1 MCIAYTKSGGCGKIE
16 VVMKRARISV
26 VCPLY
31 EAEGDILRLDE
42 SLTVQEGISFA
53 EIFYVLTKGND
64 KTSEVMKKS
73 GILERPEVKFS
84 EISKEDFSHSLTRE
98 KAAFSA
104 TGKVIVFLTQ
114 DIEIRDTHFLEKL
127 VQPIVAGE
135 ADATY
140 AKQIT
145 KYNNIE
151 KYTRESNYPAKSFT
165 VSKKDIEKLGL
176 KTFFFSDAAGAVAR
190 SKFVE
195 LGGYDNKDLPISEDM
210 YFAHKLIMSG
220 GKIRY
225 VAEAEVY
232 HSHDFK
238 LSELYSRYRLTGKFM
253 KMNPEIALAGVN
265 AAGGGMA
272 KYIFKRAWEE
282 RNFKVLA
289 KFLPNMGARYLGM
302 RRGRR

>member
-1 MCIAYTKSGGCGKIE
+1 MN
-16 VVMKRARISV
+16 RAKVSV

-31 EAEGDILRLDE
+31 EAEADILRLDK
-42 SLTVQEGISFA
+42 SLISQEGVLFA
-53 EIFYVLTKGND
+53 EVFYILTRGGDETKKVMKEAGILD
-64 KTSEVMKKS
+64 RSEV
-73 GILERPEVKFS
+73 RFS

-98 KAAFSA
+98 KAAMEA
-104 TGKVIVFLTQ
+104 TGDVIVFLTQ
-114 DIEIRDTHFLEKL
+114 DVEIRDVRFLEKL
-127 VQPIVAGE
+127 VRPIIDGE

-165 VSKKDIEKLGL
+165 VSEKDIERLGL
-176 KTFFFSDAAGAVAR
+176 KTFFFSDAAGAVSR
-190 SKFVE
+190 EKFVE
-195 LGGYDNKDLPISEDM
+195 LGGYDSKDLPISEDM
-210 YFAHKLIMSG
+210 YFAHKLIMAR

-238 LSELYSRYRLTGKFM
+238 LSELYSRYRLTGEFM
-253 KMNPEIALAGVN
+253 KMNPEIASAGVN

-272 KYIFKRAWEE
+272 KYIFKRAWQE

-289 KFLPNMGARYLGM
+289 GFLPNMGARYLGM

>member
-1 MCIAYTKSGGCGKIE
+1 
-16 VVMKRARISV
+16 MKRAKISV

-42 SLTVQEGISFA
+42 SLTMQEGVWIT
-53 EIFYVLTKGND
+53 EIFYILTEGGDN
-64 KTSEVMKKS
+64 TEEIMKKA

-98 KAAFSA
+98 KAAFQA
-104 TGKVIVFLTQ
+104 TGEVLVFLTQ
-114 DIEIRDTHFLEKL
+114 DVEIKDKKFVQKL
-127 VQPIVAGE
+127 TEPIVDGE
-135 ADATY
+135 VDATY

-145 KYNNIE
+145 KYDNIE

-165 VSKKDIEKLGL
+165 VSKEDVSRLGL

-190 SKFVE
+190 KVFVE
-195 LGGYDNKDLPISEDM
+195 LGGYDGKDLPISEDM

-220 GKIRY
+220 GKIKY
-225 VAEAEVY
+225 VAEAKVY

-238 LSELYSRYRLTGKFM
+238 LSELYNRYRLTGEFR
-253 KMNPEIALAGVN
+253 KMTPEIASAGVH

-272 KYIFKRAWEE
+272 KYIFKRAWQE

-302 RRGRR
+302 RRGRK

>member
-1 MCIAYTKSGGCGKIE
+1 MSKS
-16 VVMKRARISV
+16 RISV

-31 EAEGDILRLDE
+31 EAEKYILDFDE
-42 SLTVQEGISFA
+42 SLRMQEGVEFA
-53 EIFYVLTKGND
+53 EIFYILTEGKDNTE
-64 KTSEVMKKS
+64 KAMKDA
-73 GILERPEVKFS
+73 GILSRPEVKFS
-84 EISKEDFSHSLTRE
+84 RIKRDDFSHSLTRE
-98 KAAFSA
+98 KAAMEA
-104 TGKVIVFLTQ
+104 TGDVIVFLTQ
-114 DIEIRDTHFLEKL
+114 DVEIKDKKFVQKL
-127 VQPIVAGE
+127 IQPIMGGE
-135 ADATY
+135 VDATY

-151 KYTRESNYPAKSFT
+151 KYTRESNYPAESFT

-176 KTFFFSDAAGAVAR
+176 KTFFFSDAAGAVSR
-190 SKFVE
+190 TKFVE
-195 LGGYDNKDLPISEDM
+195 LGGYDGKNLPISEDM

-238 LSELYSRYRLTGKFM
+238 LSELYSRYRLTGEFM
-253 KMNPEIALAGVN
+253 KMNPEIAKSGVN

-272 KYIFKRAWEE
+272 KYIFKRAWQE

-302 RRGRR
+302 RRGRK

>member
-1 MCIAYTKSGGCGKIE
+1 
-16 VVMKRARISV
+16 MKRAKISV

-42 SLTVQEGISFA
+42 SLTMQEGVLIT
-53 EIFYVLTKGND
+53 EIFYILTEGGDN
-64 KTSEVMKKS
+64 TEEIMKKA

-98 KAAFSA
+98 KAAFQA
-104 TGKVIVFLTQ
+104 TGEVLVFLTQ
-114 DIEIRDTHFLEKL
+114 DVEIKDKKFVQKL
-127 VQPIVAGE
+127 TEPIVDGE
-135 ADATY
+135 VDATY

-145 KYNNIE
+145 KYDNIE

-165 VSKKDIEKLGL
+165 VSKEDVSRLGL

-190 SKFVE
+190 KVFVE
-195 LGGYDNKDLPISEDM
+195 LGGYDGKDLPISEDM

-220 GKIRY
+220 GKIKY
-225 VAEAEVY
+225 VAEAKVY

-238 LSELYSRYRLTGKFM
+238 LSELYNRYRLTGEFM
-253 KMNPEIALAGVN
+253 KMNPEIASAGVN

-272 KYIFKRAWEE
+272 KYIFKRAWQE

-302 RRGRR
+302 RRGRK

>member
-1 MCIAYTKSGGCGKIE
+1 M
-16 VVMKRARISV
+16 SV

-31 EAEGDILRLDE
+31 EAEGDILRLDK
-42 SLTVQEGISFA
+42 SLISQEGVLFA
-53 EIFYVLTKGND
+53 EVFYILTRGGDETKKVMKEVGILD
-64 KTSEVMKKS
+64 RSEV
-73 GILERPEVKFS
+73 RFS

-98 KAAFSA
+98 KAAMEA
-104 TGKVIVFLTQ
+104 TGDVIVFLTQ
-114 DIEIRDTHFLEKL
+114 DVEIRDVRFLEKL
-127 VQPIVAGE
+127 VRPIIDGE

-165 VSKKDIEKLGL
+165 VSKEDIPRLGL
-176 KTFFFSDAAGAVAR
+176 KTFFFSDAAGAISR
-190 SKFVE
+190 EKFVE
-195 LGGYDNKDLPISEDM
+195 LGGYDSKDLPISEDM
-210 YFAHKLIMSG
+210 YFAHKLIMAG

-232 HSHDFK
+232 HSHNFK
-238 LSELYSRYRLTGKFM
+238 LSELYDRYRLTGEFM
-253 KMNPEIALAGVN
+253 KMNPEIASAGVN

-272 KYIFKRAWEE
+272 KYIFKRAWQE

>member
-1 MCIAYTKSGGCGKIE
+1 MSRVK
-16 VVMKRARISV
+16 VSV

-31 EAEGDILRLDE
+31 EAEDDILRLDK
-42 SLTVQEGISFA
+42 SLQEQEEVLFV
-53 EIFYVLTKGND
+53 EIFYVLTKGGD
-64 KTSEVMKKS
+64 KTKEIMRKS
-73 GILERPEVKFS
+73 GILDRPGVRFS
-84 EISKEDFSHSLTRE
+84 EISKDSFSHSLTRE
-98 KAAFSA
+98 KLAMQA
-104 TGKVIVFLTQ
+104 TGEVIVFLTQ
-114 DIEIRDTHFLEKL
+114 DVEIRDKKFVQKL
-127 VQPIVAGE
+127 VQPIVSGE

-165 VSKKDIEKLGL
+165 VSKEDIPKLGL
-176 KTFFFSDAAGAVAR
+176 KTFFFSDAAGAVSR
-190 SKFVE
+190 EKFVE
-195 LGGYDNKDLPISEDM
+195 LGGYDSKDLPISEDM
-210 YFAHKLIMSG
+210 YFAHKLIMAG

-232 HSHDFK
+232 HSHNFK
-238 LSELYSRYRLTGKFM
+238 LSELYNRYKLTGKFM
-253 KMNPEIALAGVN
+253 KMNPEIAASGVN

-272 KYIFKRAWEE
+272 KYIFKRAWQE

-302 RRGRR
+302 RKGRK

>member
-1 MCIAYTKSGGCGKIE
+1 MSKS
-16 VVMKRARISV
+16 RISV

-31 EAEGDILRLDE
+31 EAEKYILDFDE
-42 SLTVQEGISFA
+42 SLRMQEGVEFA
-53 EIFYVLTKGND
+53 EIFYVLTEGKDNTEKAMED
-64 KTSEVMKKS
+64 A
-73 GILERPEVKFS
+73 GILSRPEVKFS
-84 EISKEDFSHSLTRE
+84 RIKRGDFSHSLTRE
-98 KAAFSA
+98 KAAMEA
-104 TGKVIVFLTQ
+104 TGDVIVFLTQ
-114 DIEIRDTHFLEKL
+114 DVEIKDKKFIQKL
-127 VQPIVAGE
+127 VQPIIDGE
-135 ADATY
+135 VDATY

-165 VSKKDIEKLGL
+165 VSKKDIERLGL
-176 KTFFFSDAAGAVAR
+176 KTFFFSDAAGAVSRA
-190 SKFVE
+190 KFVE
-195 LGGYDNKDLPISEDM
+195 LGGYDSKDLPISEDM
-210 YFAHKLIMSG
+210 YFAHKLIMAG

-238 LSELYSRYRLTGKFM
+238 LSELYSRYRLTGEFM
-253 KMNPEIALAGVN
+253 KMNPEIAKSGVN

-272 KYIFKRAWEE
+272 KYIFKRAWQE

-302 RRGRR
+302 RRGRK